1 MPNRLVRDANGNLN
15 PKNTV
20 GGYVDGTVVNA
31 DVADSSIRAGKLDYF
46 LSGEI
51 TGTAG
56 ALQTAHGLGRV
67 PALVLV
73 IPTEDTGVA
82 GTLSIVEGSHDATDV
97 IVTAPATLKFKIFAI

>member
-31 DVADSSIRAGKLDYF
+31 DIAVSSVQAEKLDYF
-46 LSGEI
+46 KSTEI
-51 TGTAG
+51 TATGSNVD
-56 ALQTAHGLGRV
+56 TAHGLGRT

-73 IPTEDTGVA
+73 IPTELTGIGSLVEGAHDSTNIKVTGVS
-82 GTLSIVEGSHDATDV
+82 GDKYV
-97 IVTAPATLKFKIFAI
+97 IVAL